1 MNSYFD
7 PPKPIVRRRQ
17 LEARDFRMWWTIL
30 RFAIAAAMITAV
42 AEVSHRLPRL
52 GALLLTLPLVSIIAL
67 VMTWTEHRDLVSV
80 SRLSRE
86 ALVLVPLGLPF
97 FIPLAFADRI
107 GLGFW
112 SAILSGVV
120 LASATIGTWLYLA
133 PSRI

>member
-1 MNSYFD
+1 MWL
-7 PPKPIVRRRQ
+7 IV
-17 LEARDFRMWWTIL
+17 L
-30 RFAIAAAMITAV
+30 RFVIAAAMITAV
-42 AEVSHRLPRL
+42 AEVSHCLPRI
-52 GALLLTLPLVSIIAL
+52 GAFLLTLPLVSIIAL

-97 FIPLAFADRI
+97 FIPLAFADRM

-112 SAILSGVV
+112 SAFLLGVV